1 MNSQTQPKRVS
12 FLQVASQNLE
22 MLKRLQSAPPRL
34 VVIGN
39 FNAGKSTLINT
50 FVGKRLLPT
59 ALKPTTGTV
68 IRVIWGAQEQTTLH
82 FLDGRMKTAPGT
94 ALLEEYAVIGAPGN
108 TELLEDIQVET
119 PAPFLEGNLTIVD
132 VPGMEDDPERYEP
145 IFREILRADLVLSV
159 HDVQRQMPMSEI
171 ALLDKEMIAAGCD
184 SISLLFNKCNLLQA
198 GEAEQALVGM
208 VSRVKG
214 MKLRPLEPM
223 RSWYRLDV
231 QPELRRM
238 LAGEGHSVEFR
249 TFLEDIG
256 QALRAGTDVLRERRS
271 RKMMELQVALQQ
283 NAEQAPVSSG
293 QRHAAPSQNKA
304 LPT

>member
-1 MNSQTQPKRVS
+1 M
-12 FLQVASQNLE
+12 
-22 MLKRLQSAPPRL
+22 
-34 VVIGN
+34 
-39 FNAGKSTLINT
+39 
-50 FVGKRLLPT
+50 
-59 ALKPTTGTV
+59 
-68 IRVIWGAQEQTTLH
+68 
-82 FLDGRMKTAPGT
+82 
-94 ALLEEYAVIGAPGN
+94 IGAPGN

-159 HDVQRQMPMSEI
+159 HDVQQQMPMSEI

-223 RSWYRLDV
+223 RWWYRLDV

-271 RKMMELQVALQQ
+271 RKMIECKWLYSRTRNKPLYPPGSAMPRLQ
-283 NAEQAPVSSG
+283 
-293 QRHAAPSQNKA
+293 QNKA